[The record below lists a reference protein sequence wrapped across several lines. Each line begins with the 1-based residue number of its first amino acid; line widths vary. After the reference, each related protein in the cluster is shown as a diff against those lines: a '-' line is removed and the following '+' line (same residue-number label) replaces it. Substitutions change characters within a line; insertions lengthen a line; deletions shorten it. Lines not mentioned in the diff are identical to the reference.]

1 MMYTTSNKVP
11 FFDTLAAEWDKKL
24 DLPALRKDL
33 VKALKLFDIQPGEH
47 VVDVGCGTG
56 NLTQALLDVLG
67 ADGRVTAIEI
77 SLDMIVR
84 AQEKIGVE
92 EEPRVHWQVADVER
106 PLPFLNARF
115 DRIFCYQVWP
125 HLQANEAMLKE
136 FLRVLKPGGQLHI
149 WHTDSREAVN
159 QMHAKIKDP
168 AIAADVLPPA
178 EETAAL
184 LKKAG
189 FTVSHAAESNKDYL
203 VTARKP

>member
-11 FFDTLAAEWDKKL
+11 FFDTLAKEWDKKL

-33 VKALKLFDIQPGEH
+33 VKALKPFDIQPGEH

-56 NLTQALLDVLG
+56 NLTQALLDVVG
-67 ADGRVTAIEI
+67 TDGRVTAIEI
-77 SLDMIVR
+77 SLDMIVS
-84 AQEKIGVE
+84 AQKKIGI
-92 EEPRVHWQVADVER
+92 EEPRVHWQVADVLR
-106 PLPFLNARF
+106 PLPFKDGSF

-125 HLQANEAMLKE
+125 HLQQPEAMLKE

-149 WHTDSREAVN
+149 WHTDSREAIN

-168 AIAADVLPPA
+168 AVASDVLLPA
-178 EETAAL
+178 EEVADI

-189 FTVSHAAESNKDYL
+189 FTVSQAAESAKDYL